1 MRALSGAAVVSA
13 ISVIGAPVAVMAQPA
28 PSTLYGT
35 TLIYLT
41 CVNLNNG
48 TITRQDLASLS
59 DREYNA
65 LLPICN
71 SLQDGVITPEES
83 VAIQT
88 RLKQESNQINQTVA
102 KKLQNQP
109 YLQGAQI
116 DLQSVES
123 INQINS
129 IFNTT
134 FTPAPF

>member
-1 MRALSGAAVVSA
+1 MQALSRAVMVSA
-13 ISVIGAPVAVMAQPA
+13 IGLFAAPVMAQPA

-48 TITRQDLASLS
+48 TLTRQDLSSLS
-59 DREYNA
+59 DGEYNA
-65 LLPICN
+65 LLPICD
-71 SLQDGVITPEES
+71 SLQDGTITPEES

-88 RLKQESNQINQTVA
+88 RLKQASAQINQDVA
-102 KKLQNQP
+102 QKLQSQP
-109 YLQGAQI
+109 YLDGAQI
-116 DLQSVES
+116 GLQSVET

-134 FTPAPF
+134 FEP